1 VSFCSDPDSYLEG
14 EISAGESILDYYH
27 ASEHLFEAMEFI
39 YGASS
44 AKALEQHKKYKR
56 ILHPF
61 GFDPF
66 GFMTL

>member
-1 VSFCSDPDSYLEG
+1 VK
-14 EISAGESILDYYH
+14 SAQVKAFWTITTHPS
-27 ASEHLFEAMEFI
+27 LFEAMEFI